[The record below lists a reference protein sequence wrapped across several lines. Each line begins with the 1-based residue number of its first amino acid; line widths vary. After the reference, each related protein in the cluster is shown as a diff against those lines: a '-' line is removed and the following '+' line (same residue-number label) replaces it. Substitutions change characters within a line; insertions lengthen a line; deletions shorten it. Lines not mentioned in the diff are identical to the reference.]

1 MNVSY
6 RPYGIHDEFFRTKD
20 TYMITPMKMSGGV
33 QLDLSS
39 SVYGFLL
46 WYLFHHKP
54 HLLSDIM
61 GE

>member
-20 TYMITPMKMSGGV
+20 TYMITPMKISGGV

-39 SVYGFLL
+39 SVYGFVELR
-46 WYLFHHKP
+46 
-54 HLLSDIM
+54 
-61 GE
+61 